1 VDILWQA
8 TSISIGAIPSF
19 LIDCCRFFRVRISC
33 FRFLHYSGLVFKDV
47 KSAIYFHDPAPTMT
61 PMLFVAFIFIG
72 AAFWSKFVSQNPV
85 IITTNYTSTQQQEV
99 NLRGYT
105 VVKYISLTIAADLS
119 FS

>member
-1 VDILWQA
+1 
-8 TSISIGAIPSF
+8 
-19 LIDCCRFFRVRISC
+19 
-33 FRFLHYSGLVFKDV
+33 
-47 KSAIYFHDPAPTMT
+47 
-61 PMLFVAFIFIG
+61 MLFVAFIFIG
-72 AAFWSKFVSQNPV
+72 AAFWSKKFVSQNPV

>member
-1 VDILWQA
+1 LYR
-8 TSISIGAIPSF
+8 TSSPINIIGPW
-19 LIDCCRFFRVRISC
+19 
-33 FRFLHYSGLVFKDV
+33 
-47 KSAIYFHDPAPTMT
+47 
-61 PMLFVAFIFIG
+61 FVAFIFIG